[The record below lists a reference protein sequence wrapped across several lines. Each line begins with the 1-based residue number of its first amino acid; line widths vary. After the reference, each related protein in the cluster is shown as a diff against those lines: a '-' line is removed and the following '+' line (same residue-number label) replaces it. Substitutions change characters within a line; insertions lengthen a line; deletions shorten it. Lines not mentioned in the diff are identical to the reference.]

1 MAYNRRSSLARCIDL
16 LVLTPFIS
24 GICLSTAYAGQ
35 AEPHLAAKEAS
46 ELSRSASEP
55 MTDLEKMELHYRRY
69 STAANNMAELVK
81 QLNQKIQDVSL
92 AAKTV
97 EAKNSSHNRRLL
109 EEKLRHLENA
119 RTSVSHQYAQL
130 QSQLQNEY
138 RSYTAI
144 SNDLRAQYA
153 RGSDSR
159 TTQAPESVTD
169 TKTKP
174 AKTKD
179 SKVKNAKAK
188 DSKAEDLKASEP
200 KTKEPQVEDLR
211 ANDPQILDLDTA
223 ELRARRDAAKN
234 LNPGQVPTPPASEP
248 VLSPIR

>member
-1 MAYNRRSSLARCIDL
+1 MAYTRRSSLLRHIGLMAL
-16 LVLTPFIS
+16 APFMS
-24 GICLSTAYAGQ
+24 GLCLSTAYAEQ
-35 AEPHLAAKEAS
+35 AEPHAAAKE
-46 ELSRSASEP
+46 ELSRAASEP
-55 MTDLEKMELHYRRY
+55 MTDFEKMELHYRRY

-97 EAKNSSHNRRLL
+97 EAKNNSHNRRLL
-109 EEKLRHLENA
+109 EEKMRHLENA
-119 RTSVSHQYAQL
+119 RTSTSHQYAQL
-130 QSQLQNEY
+130 QSQMQNEY

-144 SNDLRAQYA
+144 SNDLKAQYA

-159 TTQAPESVTD
+159 TTQTQESVTD

-179 SKVKNAKAK
+179 PKTKNAKAK
-188 DSKAEDLKASEP
+188 DSQAKDLKASEP
-200 KTKEPQVEDLR
+200 KIKEPQVEDLH
-211 ANDPQILDLDTA
+211 AKDPKIMDLDTT

-234 LNPGQVPTPPASEP
+234 LNSGQTPASPPASEP
-248 VLSPIR
+248 F

>member
-1 MAYNRRSSLARCIDL
+1 M
-16 LVLTPFIS
+16 VLMPFIS

-35 AEPHLAAKEAS
+35 AEPHAAAKEVP

-55 MTDLEKMELHYRRY
+55 MTDFEKMELHYRRY
-69 STAANNMAELVK
+69 STAANNMTELVK

-97 EAKNSSHNRRLL
+97 EAKNNSHNRRLL

-130 QSQLQNEY
+130 QSQMQNEY

-179 SKVKNAKAK
+179 PKVKNAKVK
-188 DSKAEDLKASEP
+188 DSKVEDLKASEP
-200 KTKEPQVEDLR
+200 KTKEPQVEDFH
-211 ANDPQILDLDTA
+211 ANDPQVLDLDTA
-223 ELRARRDAAKN
+223 ELRARRDAANN
-234 LNPGQVPTPPASEP
+234 LNPGQVSASPASEP
-248 VLSPIR
+248 VLSPVR